1 MKKII
6 SLLILLS
13 LTLLSLVACGEP
25 EDDTKIRV
33 GYMAGPTGMGMAKL
47 IHDNGGAE
55 LGNEKYSF
63 KKYADTEAAKRDLTK
78 GEIDVICIPTNE
90 AATYYMATDDNN
102 LVLAVN
108 TLNTLYLLTDGSN
121 TVTQLSDLANKTV
134 YTCSNGTPNEIVE
147 HLFETAKIEVTVS
160 TSFEGSEIKTPAQ
173 LGALIIAGKLDYA
186 VVPEP
191 IVTSALL
198 QNNSYSVDLNIGT
211 EWKNICK
218 SEIAMGCL
226 YANKTF
232 VQKHPKAINA
242 FLDEYKASVE
252 FISKA
257 ENRDTAAE
265 YVVETGIMAAAA
277 PAKKALANLGD
288 SITYI
293 EGAEMKAMLV
303 TFYKAVGIN
312 APQNKNF
319 YYER

>member
-13 LTLLSLVACGEP
+13 LTLTALVACGGKK
-25 EDDTKIRV
+25 DDTKIRI

-102 LVLAVN
+102 MILAVN
-108 TLNTLYLLTDGSN
+108 TLSTLYLLTDSNN
-121 TVTQLSDLANKTV
+121 TVTALSDLAGKTV

-147 HLFETAKIEVTVS
+147 HLFKTAEVDATVS
-160 TSFEGSEIKTPAQ
+160 TSYDGKEIKTPAQ

-191 IVTSALL
+191 IVTSALA
-198 QNNSYSVDLNIGT
+198 QNNTYSIDLDIGE
-211 EWKNICK
+211 EWKTECK

-226 YANKTF
+226 YASMTF
-232 VQKHPKAINA
+232 VEKHPQIINS
-242 FLDEYKASVE
+242 FLAEYEASVK
-252 FISKA
+252 FISNPDNL
-257 ENRDTAAE
+257 EVAAG
-265 YVVETGIMAAAA
+265 YVVETGIMAAAG
-277 PAKKALANLGD
+277 PAKKALTNLGD

-293 EGAEMKAMLV
+293 EGAEMKAMLIA
-303 TFYKAVGIN
+303 FYKAVGIN
-312 APQNKNF
+312 APQSKYF
-319 YYER
+319 YYEK